1 MIVVMKAGSTKQ
13 ELDGLISKI
22 NGVGLQTHVSEGIE
36 RTIVGIIGDE
46 RNFDARKI
54 EVLPGV
60 ERVIR
65 VLQPFKLAS
74 REFKQEPTVITL
86 PNGLTIGAGGIVI
99 MAGPCAI
106 EDQRSIIETA
116 LAVKDAG
123 AHILRGGAYKPRTSP
138 YTFQGLGVRGLEM
151 LAIAREESG
160 LPIVTEV
167 MSPSDVGLVSEF
179 ADILQVGARNMQ
191 NFTLLHSLG
200 KVKKPILRKRG
211 MMCTVEE
218 WLMAAEHI
226 MASGNHEVILCE
238 RGIRTFE
245 TYTRNTMDLSAIP
258 LVKQLS
264 HLPVIADPSHA
275 TGSSALVPPMAKA
288 SIAAGADGL
297 MIEVHLDPENA
308 LSDGAQSL
316 KPAVFAEMMQDIN
329 IIASAVGRYLEGFP
343 KCQAG

>member
-1 MIVVMKAGSTKQ
+1 MIVVMKAGSTKE
-13 ELDGLISKI
+13 ELNTLVDKI
-22 NGVGLQTHVSEGIE
+22 HDAGLQTHVSAGLE

-46 RNFDARKI
+46 RNLDEGKI

-60 ERVIR
+60 ERIIR
-65 VLQPFKLAS
+65 VLRPFKLAS

-86 PNGLTIGAGGIVI
+86 SNGLRIGGDGIVI
-99 MAGPCAI
+99 IAGPCAI
-106 EDQRSIIETA
+106 ENEESIIDTA
-116 LAVKDAG
+116 LAIKDSG
-123 AHILRGGAYKPRTSP
+123 AHVLRGGAYKPRTSP
-138 YTFQGLGVRGLEM
+138 YTFQGLGVKGLEM
-151 LAIAREESG
+151 LARAREESG

-167 MSPSDVGLVSEF
+167 MSPSDVRLVSEF

-191 NFTLLHSLG
+191 NFSLLHALG
-200 KVKKPILRKRG
+200 EIQKPVLLKRG
-211 MMCTVEE
+211 MMCTIEE

-226 MASGNHEVILCE
+226 MSSGNHQVILCE

-245 TYTRNTMDLSAIP
+245 TYTRNTMDLSAVP

-264 HLPVIADPSHA
+264 HLPIIADPSHA
-275 TGSSALVPPMAKA
+275 TGASALVPPMAKA

-316 KPAVFAEMMQDIN
+316 KPGVFAELMQDVRT
-329 IIASAVGRYLEGFP
+329 IAAAVGRHLESSS
-343 KCQAG
+343 KC